1 MQIHRRDHT
10 GTLADLTVTELG
22 GLLSTR
28 KCSPEEIVKDCL
40 ARIETL
46 DPSVRAFVDMQ
57 RACSITSPV
66 AGITLMLLLRRDAR
80 ARLCRMGAGGTIDH
94 IGRQQGF

>member
-40 ARIETL
+40 ARI
-46 DPSVRAFVDMQ
+46 
-57 RACSITSPV
+57 
-66 AGITLMLLLRRDAR
+66 
-80 ARLCRMGAGGTIDH
+80 
-94 IGRQQGF
+94 